1 MRIDNDEQ
9 TEQGLDTDDILAVI
23 SDCSDSEDEEP
34 EPDVPSVPAATPSEA
49 RTFAQ
54 GLMQFIVTN
63 MKDCTA
69 HQELLNSTFNQ
80 MWFIDVT
87 FHNTR
92 NRTQSSITNFFKP
105 S

>member
-1 MRIDNDEQ
+1 M
-9 TEQGLDTDDILAVI
+9 DTDDILAAI
-23 SDCSDSEDEEP
+23 SDCSDSEGEEP
-34 EPDVPSVPAATPSEA
+34 EPAVPSAPAITPSEA

-54 GLMQFIVTN
+54 GLMQFIMTI

-80 MWFIDVT
+80 MRFIDET
-87 FHNTR
+87 FHN
-92 NRTQSSITNFFKP
+92 NMTQSSITNFFKP

>member
-34 EPDVPSVPAATPSEA
+34 EPDVPSAPAATTSEA

-80 MWFIDVT
+80 MRFIDVT
-87 FHNTR
+87 FHNTC
-92 NRTQSSITNFFKP
+92 NMTQSSITKFFKL